1 MSAIGT
7 VDIDRRPIPEEKVD
21 DDFVNTFC
29 QSATLSDLR
38 LDTFNNS
45 DSQSRLEW
53 MEKCAVR
60 RPISGLSSLQH
71 FAEQTNSCQIF
82 CISQK
87 SSYDRLRITQ
97 ELFHQLVTTY
107 SMFPSI
113 WDFMSPFG
121 FKTRKSDIGDAPFR
135 YRQRE
140 HNGVG
145 VLGSFECAY
154 SFRYTVLN
162 HRVDPEGP
170 SADFDRWSVRQMA
183 VYQQYDS
190 SKDRIMLLLVT
201 PSNTARLKLEDL
213 ICSTNVKRKQLH
225 AFDLHQTLIST
236 LHGNWR
242 LYIRDLERDL
252 QIQSDRVTLSRVN
265 VETDFMVPFLDRQR
279 LKTTEDKILD
289 LKIIFDCLSHTVSHL
304 SRQCQ
309 SNCLGMQCIDCRCP
323 EMIEE
328 LEEQLHDIEINIKRT
343 EVLHKRAQATAQLIS
358 DVLAYEN
365 AQVMNLNGRS
375 LYELTQESKE
385 ENSKMRILTE
395 RSTRDAAAVKILT
408 VITLIYL
415 PVTVVASIFSS
426 QLIQVDD
433 HGRISVI
440 SESWWFVVV
449 SLPLTVFTFLFWRY
463 WLSHTMKK
471 SEQKKPTQASEQSK
485 ADEGHSSSPMRVGT
499 IAELSRRLQA
509 FRIQKRDV
517 ALQHL
522 P

>member
-1 MSAIGT
+1 
-7 VDIDRRPIPEEKVD
+7 
-21 DDFVNTFC
+21 
-29 QSATLSDLR
+29 
-38 LDTFNNS
+38 
-45 DSQSRLEW
+45 
-53 MEKCAVR
+53 
-60 RPISGLSSLQH
+60 
-71 FAEQTNSCQIF
+71 
-82 CISQK
+82 
-87 SSYDRLRITQ
+87 
-97 ELFHQLVTTY
+97 
-107 SMFPSI
+107 MFPRI

-343 EVLHKRAQATAQLIS
+343 EVLHKRAQATAQLVYYQATGPGLEYLLLTYGVAQIS

-385 ENSKMRILTE
+385 ENSKMRILT
-395 RSTRDAAAVKILT
+395 
-408 VITLIYL
+408 
-415 PVTVVASIFSS
+415 SIFSS